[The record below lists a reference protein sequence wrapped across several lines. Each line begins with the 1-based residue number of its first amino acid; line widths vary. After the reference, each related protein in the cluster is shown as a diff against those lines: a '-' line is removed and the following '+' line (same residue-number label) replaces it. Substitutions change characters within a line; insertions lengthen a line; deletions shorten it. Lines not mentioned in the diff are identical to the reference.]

1 MKRVSQI
8 DVYYLGT
15 VRRVLDLRA
24 DDDKLKHANLFHTV
38 IVNLRVFIHTN
49 RELLPNAVARAESL
63 RESLTLVWDNGK
75 PGTILQS
82 DVDILEQWLRG
93 FEASLED
100 EFDALPT
107 YVIERVGAYS
117 SEKLISQAD
126 DAFPNSIKAGIP
138 KAVID
143 DFRKAG
149 ACLSFDLPTA
159 CGFHSFRATDAMIRA
174 YYAHFVHVV
183 PKKKPRDWGAYIRV
197 LRSVLTDAAAAKKPN
212 ERTINL
218 LDSIRANDRNP
229 VIHPELDLDRETA
242 MATFDLCKTVI
253 VFMLLDIQANP

>member
-1 MKRVSQI
+1 
-8 DVYYLGT
+8 
-15 VRRVLDLRA
+15 
-24 DDDKLKHANLFHTV
+24 LFHTV
-38 IVNLRVFIHTN
+38 LVNLRFFIHRN
-49 RELLPNAVARAESL
+49 RELLPNSAARAESL
-63 RESLTLVWDNGK
+63 RESLTILWDNGK

-82 DVDILEQWLRG
+82 EIDILEQWLRG

-126 DAFPNSIKAGIP
+126 EAFPDSIKADIP
-138 KAVID
+138 KPVIE

-159 CGFHSFRATDAMIRA
+159 CGFHSFRATDAMIRT

-197 LRSVLTDAAAAKKPN
+197 LRSVLNDVNAPKKPN

-229 VIHPELDLDRETA
+229 VIHPELDLDSETA

-253 VFMLLDIQANP
+253 MFMMMDIQATP